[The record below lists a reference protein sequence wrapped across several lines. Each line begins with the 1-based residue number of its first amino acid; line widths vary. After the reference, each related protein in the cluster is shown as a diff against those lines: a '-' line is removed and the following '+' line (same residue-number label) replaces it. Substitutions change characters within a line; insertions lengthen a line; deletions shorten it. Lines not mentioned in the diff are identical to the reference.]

1 MWKPTIAFLLDMRET
16 MDVLPLEIS
25 CEGTFQVNV
34 VVLAKN
40 IVFIKT
46 NQMQYFDEVQN
57 PNGSH
62 MVSLSQSLLM

>member
-1 MWKPTIAFLLDMRET
+1 